1 MTLTLDDLRR
11 RLSAPAPAT
20 RFDDPATLTRRRRVV
35 AIFLVLGAA
44 ILGVSL
50 SSDPGDS
57 SFYPL
62 TIALAA
68 VWIVGG
74 LLSGPIRLGRFGLRA
89 GSATGRSSTIGAA
102 TLGTAVGL
110 LVGAAFVIGA
120 LITREIPTLADLVT
134 QVLDLGDRGSI
145 IAVTVITLGNG
156 LAEEVFFRGGV
167 YSAAQNHHPVL
178 VSTVLYTLATLASGN
193 PMLGFAAVILGAV
206 CALLRRSTDGVLA
219 PICTHVVWG
228 AVVLFC
234 LPPIFG

>member
-1 MTLTLDDLRR
+1 MTATFDDLRR
-11 RLSAPAPAT
+11 RLTAPAPAT
-20 RFDDPATLTRRRRVV
+20 RLDDPATLTRRRRVV
-35 AIFLVLGAA
+35 AIFLVLGAVV
-44 ILGVSL
+44 LGVSL
-50 SSDPGDS
+50 SSDPGDA

-74 LLSGPIRLGRFGLRA
+74 ILSGPIRLGRFGYRGGTSA
-89 GSATGRSSTIGAA
+89 GDAA
-102 TLGTAVGL
+102 VLGTLTGL
-110 LVGAAFVIGA
+110 LVGAAFVVGA
-120 LITREIPTLADLVT
+120 LITREIPVLADLVT

-145 IAVTVITLGNG
+145 VAVTVITLGNG
-156 LAEEVFFRGGV
+156 MAEELFFRGGV
-167 YSAAQNHHPVL
+167 YSAAQNRHPVL

-193 PMLGFAAVILGAV
+193 PMLGFAAIILGAT
-206 CALLRRSTDGVLA
+206 CAVLRRSTDGVLA